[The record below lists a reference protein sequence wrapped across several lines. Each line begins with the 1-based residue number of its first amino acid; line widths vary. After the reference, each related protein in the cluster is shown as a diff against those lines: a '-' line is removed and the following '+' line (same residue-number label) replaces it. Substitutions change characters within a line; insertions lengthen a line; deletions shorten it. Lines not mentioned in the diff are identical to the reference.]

1 MRCRGQQIGGR
12 THDSA
17 SPVQSDENQA
27 IPCNCNKLGA
37 FSEHCDHTGRCEC
50 KQGARGTRCD
60 QCMPD
65 YWGIENGH
73 ECIACSC
80 HPDGSRSTTCDP
92 TTGQC
97 ECRAGIFGRQCS
109 ICADGGRVTKA
120 GCVKTETQPS
130 HKTEFLGDVPPRGSV
145 HVNGPPVESDQ
156 TTTTGRQFD
165 PRTTLLVRAPV
176 TLEQP
181 VLVELHLMVRLL
193 LDGSLLEYRVT
204 PTEQEQMWVENLQDH
219 QFSLFLVDGGFVEC
233 NYLDGRTPD
242 RLFVVRAS
250 IPIRP
255 GHLHVVRAG
264 VSANRP
270 WLQLDHNE
278 RTGARDI
285 EIRRTGWSGSGTV
298 HMGGY
303 RTIVIGR
310 PLIAPMSKND
320 PLLNTH
326 ETYGFSGCLL
336 RFLVQAGTLSR
347 AQEVDLI
354 SGDRTELAWLGVERL
369 PSGLSEAP
377 LCTAVQSRSTQS
389 TNHDKRLL
397 QSDARQESPRE
408 QMDPCSPQKKPLCH
422 NGGLCLAT
430 GTEEYECVCQP
441 GWQGQQCEQVVSII
455 PQFHGTSFIRLMG
468 PTGKQAMQGKRLF
481 IELGFLVTKTPG
493 LLFLV
498 PPSDTAGN
506 DQFIAAYVNTEGNLV
521 VVGRMGKTQPR
532 LHTQSSWPPSMD
544 SHSSLIMLQ
553 YNATVQL
560 HQWHTLIIEKRNKA
574 LIVRLDDRPKQ
585 RIKLVLPQF
594 RKYSK
599 KQRQKLLAF
608 SLSKSPIYLG
618 GYDLQNDPA
627 TFLEIRTG
635 MVGAIQK

>member
-1 MRCRGQQIGGR
+1 MSAIGLDPQNDLPGDVSLRGSIQVKEPP
-12 THDSA
+12 SE
-17 SPVQSDENQA
+17 SDE
-27 IPCNCNKLGA
+27 
-37 FSEHCDHTGRCEC
+37 
-50 KQGARGTRCD
+50 
-60 QCMPD
+60 
-65 YWGIENGH
+65 
-73 ECIACSC
+73 
-80 HPDGSRSTTCDP
+80 
-92 TTGQC
+92 
-97 ECRAGIFGRQCS
+97 
-109 ICADGGRVTKA
+109 
-120 GCVKTETQPS
+120 
-130 HKTEFLGDVPPRGSV
+130 
-145 HVNGPPVESDQ
+145 

-165 PRTTLLVRAPV
+165 PHTTLLVRAPV

-181 VLVELHLMVRLL
+181 VMVELHLMVRLL

-255 GHLHVVRAG
+255 GHVHLVRAG

-270 WLQLDHNE
+270 WLQLDHHE

-310 PLIAPMSKND
+310 PLIAPMTKND
-320 PLLNTH
+320 AILKTH

-336 RFLVQAGTLSR
+336 RFLVQAGTLTR
-347 AQEVDLI
+347 AQEIDLI

-377 LCTAVQSRSTQS
+377 LCTAVQSRPTQS
-389 TNHDKRLL
+389 ATQDRRLL
-397 QSDARQESPRE
+397 QSDARQESPRD
-408 QMDPCSPQKKPLCH
+408 QMDPCSAQKQPPCH
-422 NGGLCLAT
+422 NGGLCFAT

-441 GWQGQQCEQVVSII
+441 GWQGQRCEQVVSII

-521 VVGRMGKTQPR
+521 VTGRMGKSQSRLRTQP
-532 LHTQSSWPPSMD
+532 SWPPSMD

-553 YNATVQL
+553 YNFTVQP
-560 HQWHTLIIEKRNKA
+560 HQWHTLIIDKRNKA

-585 RIKLVLPQF
+585 RIRLILPQF
-594 RKYSK
+594 RKYPK

-608 SLSKSPIYLG
+608 DLSKSPIYLG
-618 GYDLQNDPA
+618 GYDLQDDSA
-627 TFLEIRTG
+627 TFLDIRTG
-635 MVGAIQK
+635 MVGAIQKININGAEVILAGPPISNVPTGERLKNRNTEFWMNVSQWQGPPCGPAYSPCGMDQLKGVCRPLGPRASCACTTPLRLWHILQTQPGTSDDRAEQQACEQRQVISL